1 MKGREMRK
9 RLLALF
15 LCFIMVLGCVEGIAP
30 IGASAA
36 VNVGSNPTPAIDIA
50 VNVPSDYPGTFL
62 EFKQEL
68 TEKLIDELA
77 ADGADRDD
85 ICRKYQ
91 TLVGFVP
98 DWIQRI
104 ENLLISLEMY
114 RVQEEQAVKTLSELL
129 SACGIS
135 MSEEEI
141 RRTDTARVQER
152 IKKEASL

>member
-1 MKGREMRK
+1 MG
-9 RLLALF
+9 L
-15 LCFIMVLGCVEGIAP
+15 
-30 IGASAA
+30 
-36 VNVGSNPTPAIDIA
+36 IA
-50 VNVPSDYPGTFL
+50 VKETAELFRRKNISMTERDT
-62 EFKQEL
+62 EFVVQFAFRINDREL

-77 ADGADRDD
+77 ADGADRDA

-91 TLVGFVP
+91 TLTGFVP

-135 MSEEEI
+135 MSEDEI
-141 RRTDTARVQER
+141 RRTDTVQMQARVKR
-152 IKKEASL
+152 EASL

>member
-1 MKGREMRK
+1 MG
-9 RLLALF
+9 L
-15 LCFIMVLGCVEGIAP
+15 
-30 IGASAA
+30 
-36 VNVGSNPTPAIDIA
+36 IA
-50 VNVPSDYPGTFL
+50 VKETAELFRWKNISMTERDT
-62 EFKQEL
+62 EFVVQFAFRTNDREL
-68 TEKLIDELA
+68 TEKLIEELA
-77 ADGADRDD
+77 ADGADRDA

-91 TLVGFVP
+91 TLTGFVP

-129 SACGIS
+129 SAYGIS